1 MILTIFAEET
11 NKKRHMHFV
20 LSYDLG
26 ASGER
31 RTEIEN
37 QIEHILSPYTH
48 VKRLTTFYIIHITVA
63 SEWDTIL
70 SRLSELSQSITESFH
85 FIMSP
90 TMPTGSRYNGML
102 SRGDWDEINNISN
115 L

>member
-1 MILTIFAEET
+1 MILTIFAEEN
-11 NKKRHMHFV
+11 NKNRYMHFV

-31 RTEIEN
+31 RTQIEN
-37 QIEHILSPYTH
+37 QIEEILSPYGH
-48 VKRLTTFYIIHITVA
+48 VKRLTTFYIVHITVA
-63 SEWDTIL
+63 SEWNTIL
-70 SRLSELSQSITESFH
+70 SRLSELSQNITESFH

-90 TMPTGSRYNGML
+90 TMPTGSRYNGIL
-102 SRGDWDEINNISN
+102 NRGDWDEINNISN

>member
-1 MILTIFAEET
+1 MNIRIFARQT
-11 NKKRHMHFV
+11 YKIRRMHFV

-31 RTEIEN
+31 RAEIEN
-37 QIEHILSPYTH
+37 QIEQILAPYKY
-48 VKRLTTFYIIHITVA
+48 VKRLTTFYIIHIAVA

-70 SRLSELSQSITESFH
+70 SKLSELSQSITESLH

-90 TMPTGSRYNGML
+90 TMPSGSKYNGML
-102 SRGDWDEINNISN
+102 NRGEWDEINNISN